1 MSRRVFVASVKHES
15 HSFCVVKADLAAF
28 KHRGYH
34 TGDGIPKAFRG
45 TRTELGAVFDAA
57 DKYGWSLIHPLA
69 ANAMPAGPVTEG
81 AYEHFC
87 ERILTALSGAGAV
100 DGILLVLHGAMICE
114 HVDDAEGELLARVRR
129 IVGPDLPIA
138 ITLDLHANVT
148 DDMAGLCNIMCAY
161 RTTPHVDMY
170 ETGERAAALLERTMA
185 GEIDPRVYVARRPML
200 NALDDGRTV
209 GSSGPMID
217 LLAAASEIEAADP
230 GILEIAISSGF
241 AWADIEQAG
250 ATVAVTSNGWS
261 SKAVEIAERLI
272 DEAWRTRSVWT
283 IEFLSLDRAMEIALK
298 APRGKGPLL
307 IGDYTDCP
315 AGGPAGDGT
324 NLLKAMIEAKLPN
337 AAFGVMN
344 DAEAAAAAHKAGVGA
359 TLSLSLGGKKD
370 PRFGGLPLPVTA
382 KVLKLSDGNYVRK
395 GPMATGTHGSLGPSA
410 LLDIGGIRTIV
421 ASAPIAIDDREQF
434 RILGIDPEK
443 ETVLAC
449 KAMNHFRADY
459 EAMAS
464 GLIYVDSGGSCSQN
478 FSQFPFKK
486 LRRPISP
493 LDFE

>member
-1 MSRRVFVASVKHES
+1 MAKRVFVASVKHES
-15 HSFCVVKADLAAF
+15 HSFCIVKADMAAF
-28 KHRGYH
+28 RGRGYH
-34 TGDGIPKAFRG
+34 RGDAIPKAFRG

-57 DKYGWSLIHPLA
+57 DRFGWSLIHPLSA
-69 ANAMPAGPVTEG
+69 SAMPAGPVTEE

-87 ERILTALSGAGAV
+87 EIILGSLKSAGTL

-114 HVDDAEGELLARVRR
+114 HVDDAEGDLLARVRAV
-129 IVGPDLPIA
+129 VGPDLPIA

-148 DDMAGLCNIMCAY
+148 DEMARLCNIMCAY

-170 ETGERAAALLERTMA
+170 ETGERAAGLLEHTME
-185 GEIDPRVYVARRPML
+185 GEITPRVYVARRPML
-200 NALDDGRTV
+200 NALDDGRTI
-209 GSSGPMID
+209 GARGPMID
-217 LLAAASEIEAADP
+217 LLADAARIEASDP
-230 GILEIAISSGF
+230 EVLTVAISSGF
-241 AWADIEQAG
+241 PWADIEQAG

-261 SKAVEIAERLI
+261 ARAVEVAERLI
-272 DEAWRTRSVWT
+272 EEAWRTRSVWT
-283 IEFLSLDRAMEIALK
+283 IEFLALDRAMQIALK

-324 NLLKAMIEAKLPN
+324 NLLKAMIEARLPD

-395 GPMATGTHGSLGPSA
+395 GPMATGTKGSLGPSA
-410 LLDIGGIRTIV
+410 LLDVHGIRTIV
-421 ASAPIAIDDREQF
+421 ASGPVAIDDREQF
-434 RILGIDPEK
+434 RILGIQPEQ

-478 FSQFPFKK
+478 FKQFPFRK

-493 LDFE
+493 LDFD